1 MTADRNRRFPA
12 APVMENEPAVTR
24 WVLLRDV
31 AVFHG
36 KLVLDGLKDILLS
49 PVSLGAALIS
59 LFNKEHETGRQFY
72 EVLHA
77 ARRLEDW
84 LNKYGDA
91 DRIPAPGFAVKQEG
105 ESIDAMIARLEELV
119 KRQYERGGVTA
130 NAKDAIDR
138 ALDAVHEK
146 LRKRTEW

>member
-1 MTADRNRRFPA
+1 MTSDRDDLA
-12 APVMENEPAVTR
+12 GGPVIGKEPAVTR

-59 LFNKEHETGRQFY
+59 LFNREDETGRQFY

-91 DRIPAPGFAVKQEG
+91 DRIPPPGFAVKREG
-105 ESIDAMIARLEELV
+105 ESIDAMIARVEELV

-130 NAKDAIDR
+130 SAKDAIDR
-138 ALDAVHEK
+138 ALDAVHDK
-146 LRKRTEW
+146 LRRGA

>member
-1 MTADRNRRFPA
+1 MKYA
-12 APVMENEPAVTR
+12 AASRVR
-24 WVLLRDV
+24 V
-31 AVFHG
+31 AVG
-36 KLVLDGLKDILLS
+36 TGLRGVR
-49 PVSLGAALIS
+49 PNQQPPA
-59 LFNKEHETGRQFY
+59 R
-72 EVLHA
+72 A

>member
-1 MTADRNRRFPA
+1 MTAGQDDFSEG
-12 APVMENEPAVTR
+12 PVIANEPAVTR

-36 KLVLDGLKDILLS
+36 KLVLDGMKDILLS

-59 LFNKEHETGRQFY
+59 LFNKEEETGRQFY

-91 DRIPAPGFAVKQEG
+91 DRIPAPGFATRQEG
-105 ESIDAMIARLEELV
+105 ESIDAMIARVEELV
-119 KRQYERGGVTA
+119 KRQYERGGLTA

-138 ALDAVHEK
+138 ALDAVHDK
-146 LRKRTEW
+146 LRRQA